1 MLDLA
6 TLHRRACRV
15 LPPRIDTCRVVLD
28 VAGEA
33 GLTALLLPLRHRHRG
48 TIAFE
53 LSSSTRQALDACPLV
68 FLQDACVAREGLA
81 RHGAPLAYEPWRP
94 LPQGSSN
101 GFITRSRDG
110 RVRLQLDPARGLAL
124 YAWEDHRGVTFI
136 H

>member
-15 LPPRIDTCRVVLD
+15 LPPQIDTCRIVLD

-33 GLTALLLPLRHRHRG
+33 GLMALLLPLGHRHRG
-48 TIAFE
+48 TILFE
-53 LSSSTRQALDACPLV
+53 LSSSTRQALGTCPLV
-68 FLQDACVAREGLA
+68 LLQNACVAREGLA
-81 RHGAPLAYEPWRP
+81 RHGAPLAYEAWRP

-110 RVRLQLDPARGLAL
+110 RVRLQLDPAQGLAL
-124 YAWEDHRGVTFI
+124 YAWDDRRGDNFI

>member
-6 TLHRRACRV
+6 TLHRRARRV
-15 LPPRIDTCRVVLD
+15 LPLQIDTCRVVLD

-81 RHGAPLAYEPWRP
+81 RHGAPLAYEAWQP

-124 YAWEDHRGVTFI
+124 YAWDDHRGVTFI